1 MPTQIPLVE
10 KIRQSDRYITLV
22 RDEKGGITEGIEL
35 TQKEYGDLALRGAGA
50 PPGVSKEDWES
61 GKVFAVGGVPDYG
74 NKQKILEVGEY
85 AELSDRFELGI
96 VRKGGFKETLCIM
109 KSKVD
114 FSKVTGL
121 TITKVQQ
128 DAWPDSSGIE
138 SIVNG
143 ILTLKD

>member
-1 MPTQIPLVE
+1 MTEIVLKEKTRLADRFLTLNMDTQG
-10 KIRQSDRYITLV
+10 K
-22 RDEKGGITEGIEL
+22 ITEGLEL
-35 TQKEYGDLALRGAGA
+35 TQRDYTALALKDAGA

-61 GKVFAVGGVPDYG
+61 NKVFAVGGVPDYG

-96 VRKGGFKETLCIM
+96 VRKGFKETLRIM

-114 FSKVTGL
+114 FSKVAGL

-128 DAWPDSSGIE
+128 DAWPDYSGIE

>member
-22 RDEKGGITEGIEL
+22 RDGKGGTTEGIEL
-35 TQKEYGDLALRGAGA
+35 TQKEYDALAFKGAGA
-50 PPGVSKEDWES
+50 PPGVSEEDWES

-85 AELSDRFELGI
+85 VELSDRFELGI
-96 VRKGGFKETLCIM
+96 VRKGFKETLRIM

-114 FSKVTGL
+114 FSKVAGL

-128 DAWPDSSGIE
+128 DAWPDYSGIE